1 MSLKKWLPGLLMSLL
16 FLLLAIL
23 LQLLKGARPLPG
35 WLPHRLAFFQAGASG
50 MAQEE
55 SPGKCRDPASRL

>member
-23 LQLLKGARPLPG
+23 LQLLTGARPLPG
-35 WLPHRLAFFQAGASG
+35 WLPYRLAFFLAGANS

-55 SPGKCRDPASRL
+55 SPGKCRDPALRL